1 MWYVI
6 NTKPKQESKAGG
18 YLSAKGMEVFNP
30 LLESF
35 VMRYGKIIKEL
46 KPLFPGYIFGNFD
59 LERDYALV
67 RWGRGVKKLVSFG
80 GLPVP
85 MSEIVVNE
93 IKKRM
98 DDSRIVRLDYNF
110 KPNDIVR
117 IKAGPFRD
125 FLGIFQRWVPE
136 KERVRILLNLIAYQP
151 AVEIHYGLV
160 EKVA

>member
-6 NTKPKQESKAGG
+6 NTKPKQETKAEN
-18 YLSAKGMEVFNP
+18 YLSSKGVEVFNP

-35 VMRYGKIIKEL
+35 VTRYGKIIKEL

-80 GLPVP
+80 GLPTAV
-85 MSEIVVNE
+85 SEIVINE
-93 IKKRM
+93 IKKRI
-98 DDSRIVRLDYNF
+98 DGSGIVRLDYNF
-110 KPNDIVR
+110 KPNDVVR

-151 AVEIHYGLV
+151 SIEIHYGLV
-160 EKVA
+160 EKVC